1 MKDSEIVDLYWQ
13 RSENAIE
20 ESNVKYG
27 SYCRKIAWNI
37 CQNNEDSE
45 ECVND
50 TWYKAWNIMP
60 PKRPAALSSLFG
72 GITRNLALSRWR
84 QKKSQ
89 KRGGGEM
96 GLVLE
101 ELEGCIPGGTEPEKE
116 LEFRE
121 LMEKIGDFV
130 HRLKPDD
137 RKIFLARYYYAAPIG
152 EIAKRQGASLTK
164 TKKRLYRM
172 RDSLRKELEEL

>member
-27 SYCRKIAWNI
+27 NYCRKIAWNI

-50 TWYKAWNIMP
+50 TWFKAWQIMP
-60 PKRPAALSSLFG
+60 PKRPAALSGLFG

-84 QKKSQ
+84 FKTSQ

-96 GLVLE
+96 ALVLE

-116 LEFRE
+116 LELRE
-121 LMEKIGDFV
+121 LMQKIREFV
-130 HRLKPDD
+130 HRLRPED
-137 RKIFLARYYYAAPIG
+137 RKIFLARYYYAAPIA
-152 EIAKRQGASLTK
+152 EISKRQGASVTK
-164 TKKRLYRM
+164 TKKSLYRM
-172 RDSLRKELEEL
+172 RDRLRKELEEQ